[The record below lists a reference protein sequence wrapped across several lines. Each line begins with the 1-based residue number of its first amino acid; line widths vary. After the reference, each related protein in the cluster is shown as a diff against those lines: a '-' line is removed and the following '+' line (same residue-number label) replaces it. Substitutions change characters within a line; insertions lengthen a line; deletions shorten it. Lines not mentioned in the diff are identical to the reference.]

1 MRTASRVQ
9 AVIDRFVNEL
19 SVIAREEAASL
30 LLQGLNGRATKS
42 TRSDGYRAKGAKR
55 PAHDLEAMQTKALGY
70 IQSHPGERI
79 EQINAALGTS
89 TKELALPIKK
99 LIASKAIRT
108 EGQRRATKYFAGG
121 ARKANASKKRA
132 KKR

>member
-1 MRTASRVQ
+1 M
-9 AVIDRFVNEL
+9 IDRFVNEL

-30 LLQGLNGRATKS
+30 LLQGLNGRTTKATR
-42 TRSDGYRAKGAKR
+42 TNGYRAKGAKR
-55 PAHDLEAMQTKALGY
+55 PAQDLEAIQTKALGY

-121 ARKANASKKRA
+121 PRAKGKKMAKRSKK
-132 KKR
+132 